1 MAHLQVKDA
10 LGNTIYIEGTGA
22 GTDIDP
28 FIPTGVVGQ
37 LTMAN
42 SISVVL
48 ASNQSDVPVG
58 IADGDDVAQGALADV
73 VVLAGAAGSTSAK
86 LRRLTTDLDALL
98 TELKVKADPTEA
110 QLTAGLATSITATL
124 TVTNGAYTIAD
135 VAGGLITFANAVS
148 ANGKSAI
155 LDSLKLSGV
164 VAIPYEVWFFS
175 ADIATPRLDNAIF
188 GLAAADGLIY
198 LGMVPITAGDY
209 AAAQTAFNN
218 AAIRNIGLQMKAGA
232 GTRNIYAYMKAT
244 AVTSPGTTTLYLTA
258 DFIQV
263 D

>member
-1 MAHLQVKDA
+1 MANLQVTDGAGAAK
-10 LGNTIYIEGTGA
+10 YIKGTGA

-28 FIPTGVVGQ
+28 FLPSNPVGQ
-37 LTMAN
+37 AAMAA
-42 SISVVL
+42 STPVVI
-48 ASNQSDVPVG
+48 ASDQS
-58 IADGDDVAQGALADV
+58 A
-73 VVLAGAAGSTSAK
+73 VLVSA
-86 LRRLTTDLDALL
+86 
-98 TELKVKADPTEA
+98 
-110 QLTAGLATSITATL
+110 LATSITATL

-135 VAGGLITFANAVS
+135 VVGGLITFANAVS

-258 DFIQV
+258 DFVQI